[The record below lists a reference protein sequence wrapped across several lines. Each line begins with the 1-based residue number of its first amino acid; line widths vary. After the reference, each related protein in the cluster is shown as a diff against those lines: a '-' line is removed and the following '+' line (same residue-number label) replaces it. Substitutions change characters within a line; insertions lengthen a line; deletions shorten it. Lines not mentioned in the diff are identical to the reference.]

1 MWVIFLLAAM
11 ATGLSVLAL
20 VYIGHRVIM
29 KIENERREN
38 KNKNENEVKENENQ

>member
-11 ATGLSVLAL
+11 ATGLGVLVL

-38 KNKNENEVKENENQ
+38 KNENEVKENENQ

>member
-1 MWVIFLLAAM
+1 MWVIFLFAAM
-11 ATGLSVLAL
+11 ATGLGALAL

-38 KNKNENEVKENENQ
+38 KKENEVKENENQ

>member
-11 ATGLSVLAL
+11 ATGLGVLAL
-20 VYIGHRVIM
+20 IYIGHRVIM

-38 KNKNENEVKENENQ
+38 KNKNEVKENENQ

>member
-11 ATGLSVLAL
+11 ATGLGALAL

-38 KNKNENEVKENENQ
+38 KNENEVKENENQ